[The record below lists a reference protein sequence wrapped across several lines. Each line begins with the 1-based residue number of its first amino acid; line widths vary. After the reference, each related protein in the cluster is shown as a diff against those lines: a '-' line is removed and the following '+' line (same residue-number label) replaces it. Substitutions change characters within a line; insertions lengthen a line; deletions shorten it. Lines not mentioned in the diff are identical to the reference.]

1 MVEVKVLEKYFDK
14 DFDRNVDVGETLN
27 VSPERYEEMK
37 KREKEIGRKFF
48 EEIKQ
53 SKNTNKKTNPSKK

>member
-14 DFDRNVDVGETLN
+14 DFDRNVDVGETFN
-27 VSPERYEEMK
+27 VSPERYKEMK
-37 KREKEIGRKFF
+37 GREKEIGRKFF

-53 SKNTNKKTNPSKK
+53 IKSTNKKSGPSKK

>member
-14 DFDRNVDVGETLN
+14 DFDRHVDKGETLN

-37 KREKEIGRKFF
+37 EREKEIGRKFF

-53 SKNTNKKTNPSKK
+53 SKSTNKKSGPSKK

>member
-14 DFDRNVDVGETLN
+14 DFDRNVDGGETLN

-37 KREKEIGRKFF
+37 EREKEIGRKFF

-53 SKNTNKKTNPSKK
+53 SKSTNKKRGPSKK

>member
-14 DFDRNVDVGETLN
+14 DFDRHVDKGETLN
-27 VSPERYEEMK
+27 VSTERYEEMK
-37 KREKEIGRKFF
+37 EREKEIGRKFF

-53 SKNTNKKTNPSKK
+53 SKSTNKKSSPSKK

>member
-14 DFDRNVDVGETLN
+14 DFDRNVDEGETIN
-27 VSPERYEEMK
+27 VSPERFEEMK

-53 SKNTNKKTNPSKK
+53 IKSTNKKSGPSKK

>member
-14 DFDRNVDVGETLN
+14 DFDRNVDEGETLN

-37 KREKEIGRKFF
+37 EREKEIGRKFF

-53 SKNTNKKTNPSKK
+53 SKNTNKKSNPSKK